1 MSRHTEASALNVT
14 VAELKAVVARQ
25 AQDLVGLTE
34 TSDGKNAALI
44 AAAKK
49 TVGLQEKLA
58 QAKEKLAKERANTL
72 RRSGKREGKATG
84 AVRKQKLRQSYQ
96 KESQHAAMVLDGRG

>member
-49 TVGLQEKLA
+49 TVGLQEKLEVSMPA
-58 QAKEKLAKERANTL
+58 R
-72 RRSGKREGKATG
+72 
-84 AVRKQKLRQSYQ
+84 
-96 KESQHAAMVLDGRG
+96 GRGLYLSPPPLFLSFF